1 MFVNFILLF
10 RMASELLTYEAD
22 INAII
27 KEYLTFNG
35 LDKTAYSLQLECKER
50 GKQISSGR
58 KNEGDGTKLT
68 AQVLLV

>member
-22 INAII
+22 INSII